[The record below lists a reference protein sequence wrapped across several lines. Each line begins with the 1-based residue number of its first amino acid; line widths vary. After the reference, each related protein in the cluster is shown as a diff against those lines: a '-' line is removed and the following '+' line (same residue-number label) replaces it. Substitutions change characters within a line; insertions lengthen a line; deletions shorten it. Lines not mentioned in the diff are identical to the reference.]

1 MYIPICSCQ
10 YHKYWLLLLKRLLG
24 KSIIVIVQIIKYTV
38 DESFGRFQYIWL
50 EFHLSQ
56 IKCNSLTI
64 LSCTWHRYKI
74 FVRMIMIT
82 NLSFKIS
89 MVSYDFDLFDW
100 RFELLVIFFF
110 NLRLFI
116 FWFTLYLFLRIKIS
130 TSYHNNVG
138 KTKVPE
144 DFFTNLHY
152 IMKKKLYVLCI
163 TSLFSEKL
171 HFQLVTTFSSPL
183 VRHT

>member
-144 DFFTNLHY
+144 DFSQTCTTLWWRRNVCPMCEIY
-152 IMKKKLYVLCI
+152 ILI
-163 TSLFSEKL
+163 QL
-171 HFQLVTTFSSPL
+171 HFYHRVQFSTPL
-183 VRHT
+183 

>member
-1 MYIPICSCQ
+1 MAAAAQKASWKIYYNDCTKIT
-10 YHKYWLLLLKRLLG
+10 
-24 KSIIVIVQIIKYTV
+24 YTV
-38 DESFGRFQYIWL
+38 DDSFGRFQYIWL

-56 IKCNSLTI
+56 IKSNSLTI

-74 FVRMIMIT
+74 FVRMIT
-82 NLSFKIS
+82 TLSFKIW

-144 DFFTNLHY
+144 DFSQTCTTLWRRNCMSCVLLLCFQRNY
-152 IMKKKLYVLCI
+152 I
-163 TSLFSEKL
+163 SN
-171 HFQLVTTFSSPL
+171 
-183 VRHT
+183 